1 MNKEQLE
8 SSLCFNPFEGDFGSC
23 GDRTLKDKIVKFRKP
38 HLCHICDGDIKV
50 GELGRNLVEVFDGDI
65 GSFYFCQE
73 CCVAMSKSV
82 DGDEEED
89 DDDDE
94 GAGGCEI
101 DLRYELGE
109 KRRNNR
115 AQSKEHAV

>member
-1 MNKEQLE
+1 MNTQLLE
-8 SSLCFNPFEGDFGSC
+8 SALHFNPFEGDFGSC
-23 GDRTLKDKIVKFRKP
+23 GDRTLKNKIVKFRKP
-38 HLCHICDGDIKV
+38 HVCHICDAETKV
-50 GELGRNLVEVFDGDI
+50 GETGRNLVEIFEGEI

-73 CCVAMSKSV
+73 CCVAMAKSV
-82 DGDEEED
+82 DGAEEE
-89 DDDDE
+89 DDDE

>member
-1 MNKEQLE
+1 
-8 SSLCFNPFEGDFGSC
+8 
-23 GDRTLKDKIVKFRKP
+23 
-38 HLCHICDGDIKV
+38 
-50 GELGRNLVEVFDGDI
+50 
-65 GSFYFCQE
+65 
-73 CCVAMSKSV
+73 MSKSV

>member
-8 SSLCFNPFEGDFGSC
+8 SALCFNPFEGDFGSC

-38 HLCHICDGDIKV
+38 HLCHICDGHIKA
-50 GELGRNLVEVFDGDI
+50 GEFGRNLVEVFEGDI
-65 GSFYFCQE
+65 GSFYFCHE

-82 DGDEEED
+82 DGD

-94 GAGGCEI
+94 DCCAEI
-101 DLRYELGE
+101 DRRYQLGSE
-109 KRRNNR
+109 RRSR
-115 AQSKEHAV
+115 SERLKEHAV

>member
-8 SSLCFNPFEGDFGSC
+8 SALCFNPFEGDFGSC

-38 HLCHICDGDIKV
+38 HLCHICDGHIKA
-50 GELGRNLVEVFDGDI
+50 GELGRNLVEVFEGDI
-65 GSFYFCQE
+65 GSFYFCHE

-82 DGDEEED
+82 DGD

-94 GAGGCEI
+94 DCGTEI
-101 DLRYELGE
+101 DRRYQLGSE
-109 KRRNNR
+109 RRSR
-115 AQSKEHAV
+115 SEQLKEHAV